1 MKQIIPRQITYLTGT
16 RADYGLM
23 LPTLRAFQA
32 DARLSLG
39 LIVTG
44 MHLSDRFGMTVSE
57 IEEEGLPITARIP
70 VDCDSS
76 SCAAMASN
84 IGYMLIEIVQVLQA
98 QRPDSLVLL
107 GDRGE
112 MLAGAI
118 AAAHL
123 GVPIVH
129 IHGGE
134 RSGTVDEPV
143 RHAISKLANLHLV
156 TTTTSRDRLIRMGE
170 QGNFIH
176 VVGAPGL
183 DGLTDLATMSR
194 AQLCGRVGLDPLRP
208 VALLVFHPVLSE
220 ASEARQQILNLLEAA
235 FLSGFQ
241 VVAVMPNSDAGS
253 DEIRQVLQHESQAG
267 HIVLYPHLPR
277 SEFVSWMAVVDVML
291 GNSSSG
297 ILEAATFGTPVVNV
311 GSRQNLRERNPNV
324 IDVQGEVTETC
335 AALELS
341 QKLGRYSP
349 SNLYG
354 DGRSGQRIVELLASI
369 DWASHSLTKSNAY

>member
-1 MKQIIPRQITYLTGT
+1 MKQIIPRKITYLTGT

-84 IGYMLIEIVQVLQA
+84 IGYMLIEIVKVLQA

-156 TTTTSRDRLIRMGE
+156 TTTASRDRLIRMGE

-235 FLSGFQ
+235 FLRGFQ

-267 HIVLYPHLPR
+267 HIVLYTHLPR

-297 ILEAATFGTPVVNV
+297 ILESATFGTTVVNV

-324 IDVQGEVTETC
+324 IDVQGDVTETC

-354 DGRSGQRIVELLASI
+354 DGRSGQRTVELLASI

>member
-84 IGYMLIEIVQVLQA
+84 IGYLLIEIVKVLQA

-156 TTTTSRDRLIRMGE
+156 TTTASRDRLIRMGE

-183 DGLTDLATMSR
+183 DGLTDLATISR

-235 FLSGFQ
+235 FLRGFQ

-253 DEIRQVLQHESQAG
+253 DEIRQVLQHEFQAG
-267 HIVLYPHLPR
+267 HIVLYTHLPR

-297 ILEAATFGTPVVNV
+297 ILESATFGTPVVNV
-311 GSRQNLRERNPNV
+311 GSRQNLRERNSNV
-324 IDVQGEVTETC
+324 IDVKGDVTETC
-335 AALELS
+335 AALDLS

-354 DGRSGQRIVELLASI
+354 DGRSGQRTVELLASI
-369 DWASHSLTKSNAY
+369 DWAHIFDKV

>member
-84 IGYMLIEIVQVLQA
+84 IGYMLIEIVKVLQA

-156 TTTTSRDRLIRMGE
+156 TTTASRDRLIRMGE

-183 DGLTDLATMSR
+183 DGLTDLVTMSR

-235 FLSGFQ
+235 FLRGFQ
-241 VVAVMPNSDAGS
+241 VVAVMP
-253 DEIRQVLQHESQAG
+253 ILMRQ
-267 HIVLYPHLPR
+267 R
-277 SEFVSWMAVVDVML
+277 
-291 GNSSSG
+291 
-297 ILEAATFGTPVVNV
+297 
-311 GSRQNLRERNPNV
+311 
-324 IDVQGEVTETC
+324 
-335 AALELS
+335 
-341 QKLGRYSP
+341 
-349 SNLYG
+349 
-354 DGRSGQRIVELLASI
+354 
-369 DWASHSLTKSNAY
+369 